1 MFKPAHCAVLLIVI
15 IVASCRQAP
24 TEKEETAFWKHSFID
39 SSLQILFKDR
49 DTTRA
54 LHFYDSALKKAEN
67 ITVYPRAMRYDVK
80 SLYYYFFTG
89 DNATTSRM
97 IDAGLAYYNTP
108 ELQNRYAHAYV
119 SLLLFGGQIAY
130 RLTQY
135 SKANEYFFRAKK
147 LADAH
152 LTPCERK
159 EYNYNI
165 AMVLYQQEN
174 YQASLSYF
182 QEAYEL
188 QQTCSPQTFGV
199 VLQQQEIQSNIGL
212 CFVELKNYDSAMVYF
227 DKALATANRYKDTL
241 GPTFMDKIYGV
252 LCGNKAK
259 VLMAQNRLE
268 EAEQLCLKGIALND
282 REGYEM
288 ENAQEVKLQL
298 AEIYSRKGDFA
309 PMFHVL
315 NGMTSRMPQQ
325 SSRNQVEWKRLMA
338 LYYEQTSRP
347 DSAIRYLKAYF
358 LLSDSID
365 TEQKLLTAADVTRQ
379 LVDKEQQLQIT
390 MLKKDKEKTLLLLW
404 VTVLFSCMAIVIIYL
419 VYQYYRRSKKNVAVL
434 QVLNKEIQQQKAARE
449 AEARERH
456 QLITEAV
463 IRAQEEERS
472 QIGLELHDNINQ
484 VLTTVKLHNEMVLE
498 GVGEAQAVLPRTL
511 IYLQDCINEI
521 RSLSKRLSAPTL
533 GKISLEESV
542 KDLVDSIN
550 VTSKVK
556 ITHQVLGLKNE
567 ALRQEVH
574 LGVYRI
580 LQEQLNNILKHAE
593 ATEVLIYI
601 EREAAVV
608 RLSVT
613 DNGKG
618 FSLKNRK
625 DGIGMVNMQTRA
637 ESLNGSFALESAPG
651 QGCTV
656 NVVLPCLPQAS

>member
-1 MFKPAHCAVLLIVI
+1 MFKPAYCAVLLIV
-15 IVASCRQAP
+15 VMAASCHQAP
-24 TEKEETAFWKHSFID
+24 TEKEETSFWKHAFID
-39 SSLQILFKDR
+39 SSMQIMFKDR

-54 LHFYDSALKKAEN
+54 LHFYDSALKKAQN
-67 ITVYPRAMRYDVK
+67 ATVYPRAMRYDLK

-89 DNATTSRM
+89 DNAATSSM

-108 ELQNRYAHAYV
+108 ELQNGYAHAYV
-119 SLLLFGGQIAY
+119 NLLLFGGQIAY
-130 RLTQY
+130 RLTHY
-135 SKANEYFFRAKK
+135 SKANEYFFKAKN

-159 EYNYNI
+159 EFNYNI

-174 YQASLSYF
+174 FRASLDYF
-182 QEAYEL
+182 KEAYDL

-212 CFVELKNYDSAMVYF
+212 CFVELKSYDSAMAYF
-227 DKALATANRYKDTL
+227 DKALAIANQYKDTL
-241 GPTFMDKIYGV
+241 GPAFMDKIYGV
-252 LCGNKAK
+252 IYGNKAK
-259 VLMAQNRLE
+259 VLMAKNRLE

-282 REGYEM
+282 REGYEV

-298 AEIYSRKGDFA
+298 AEIYSRKGDLA
-309 PMFHVL
+309 SMFHIL
-315 NGMTSRMPQQ
+315 NGMTAPIPQL
-325 SSRNQVEWKRLMA
+325 SSPNQLEWKRLMA

-358 LLSDSID
+358 SLSDSID
-365 TEQKLLTAADVTRQ
+365 TQQKLLTAADVTRQ

-390 MLKKDKEKTLLLLW
+390 TLKKDKEKALLLLW
-404 VTVLFSCMAIVIIYL
+404 VTVLFSCMTMVIIFL

-434 QVLNKEIQQQKAARE
+434 QALNKEVQRQKAARE
-449 AEARERH
+449 AEARQRH

-472 QIGLELHDNINQ
+472 LIGLELHDNINQ

-498 GVGEAQAVLPRTL
+498 GVGEACSILPRTL
-511 IYLQDCINEI
+511 VYLQDCINEI

-542 KDLVDSIN
+542 KDLIDSIN

-556 ITHQVLGLKNE
+556 ITHQLLGLNNQV
-567 ALRQEVH
+567 LRQEVH

-593 ATEVLIYI
+593 ATEVLIHI
-601 EREAAVV
+601 EREAEIV

-618 FSLKNRK
+618 FSVKNRK
-625 DGIGMVNMQTRA
+625 AGIGMVNMQTRA
-637 ESLNGSFALESAPG
+637 ESLNGTFELESSPG
-651 QGCTV
+651 HGCTV
-656 NVVLPCLPQAS
+656 SVVLPCSQ